1 MSHDQSDTLK
11 KALANRAAQKA
22 FRERKKQHMKD
33 LERQVVE
40 LSQMC
45 RIQPSNSTATTT
57 PLLRSSSSS
66 SCSHCHMHQKQA
78 QDNADAV
85 LALELAVANLQKQ
98 NSLLR
103 SLVSNGEEKKSVEA
117 STFVQASNAFPM
129 THQCSM
135 PTARS
140 SAGRSRFHTFSGVQP
155 TGFQSMYQ
163 SSSKYEPS
171 MTCGNRSNSFI
182 DFHSFGSLSSSSSSA
197 AAISTSLEQQLLC
210 PSYSVL
216 EPTFLTSTS
225 SSMED
230 SITEKSGGSILESSI
245 MGGCPDDLLASPE
258 MGFATLQFSSKPP
271 YQDNIG
277 LPLLGSDIAADRKF
291 IASLL
296 LPSAL
301 SSSTST
307 PANGFEQYA
316 DLLKMTQ

>member
-11 KALANRAAQKA
+11 KAFANRAAQKA
-22 FRERKKQHMKD
+22 FRERKKQRMKD

-45 RIQPSNSTATTT
+45 RIQSSNSTTTTT
-57 PLLRSSSSS
+57 PLLRRSS

-78 QDNADAV
+78 QDNAEAV

-103 SLVSNGEEKKSVEA
+103 SLVSNGEEKKMSAES

-129 THQCSM
+129 THQRSM
-135 PTARS
+135 PTGRS
-140 SAGRSRFHTFSGVQP
+140 RAGRSRFHTFSGVQP

-163 SSSKYEPS
+163 SSSMYEPS

-182 DFHSFGSLSSSSSSA
+182 DFHSFGSSSISSSA
-197 AAISTSLEQQLLC
+197 AALSLEQQLLC

-230 SITEKSGGSILESSI
+230 SITEKSSSGSILDSSI
-245 MGGCPDDLLASPE
+245 MGGCPDNLLASPE
-258 MGFATLQFSSKPP
+258 MGFATLQFPSKPP

-277 LPLLGSDIAADRKF
+277 LPLLGSGDVTADRKF

-307 PANGFEQYA
+307 PVNGFEQYA